1 MRDHVAHASA
11 PEVLILKV
19 TSNTG
24 EVQKQTLVSRALAT
38 SSEFSS
44 LVDLNQSSSYA
55 TRGLVNMNI
64 FGSESQEWSA
74 DTAGLRTTRRGTER

>member
-11 PEVLILKV
+11 PKVLILKV
-19 TSNTG
+19 TTSNTG

-64 FGSESQEWSA
+64 FVLKAKSGVLTLQA
-74 DTAGLRTTRRGTER
+74 